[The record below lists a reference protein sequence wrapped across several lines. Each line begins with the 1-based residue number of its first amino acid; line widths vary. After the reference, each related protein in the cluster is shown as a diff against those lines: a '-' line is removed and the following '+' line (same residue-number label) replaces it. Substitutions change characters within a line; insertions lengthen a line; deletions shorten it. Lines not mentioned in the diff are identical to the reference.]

1 MSKIDYLGELS
12 TKQLLK
18 VPKYFYFFIF
28 LSLKIE
34 IYPRKVE
41 KVQSTTPPPTI
52 RNMRV
57 RATKNADKEGP
68 KILRRTQNR
77 VLKNKYL
84 FSEML
89 IYNQFL

>member
-41 KVQSTTPPPTI
+41 KVQSTPTI

-77 VLKNKYL
+77 VLKNNYL

-89 IYNQFL
+89 IYHQFL

>member
-1 MSKIDYLGELS
+1 MSKIDYLGELC

-41 KVQSTTPPPTI
+41 KVQSTPLLLETWEYRFTST
-52 RNMRV
+52 V
-57 RATKNADKEGP
+57 
-68 KILRRTQNR
+68 
-77 VLKNKYL
+77 
-84 FSEML
+84 FSETEWSEKT
-89 IYNQFL
+89 